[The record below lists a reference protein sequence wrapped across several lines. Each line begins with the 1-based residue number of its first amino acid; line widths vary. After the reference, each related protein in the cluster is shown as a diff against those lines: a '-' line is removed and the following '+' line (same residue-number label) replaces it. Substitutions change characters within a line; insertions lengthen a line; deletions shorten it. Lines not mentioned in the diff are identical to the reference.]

1 VAGGGP
7 NVLAADARHPVGGF
21 AELIAQKQGRYGKA
35 EEAAAAAAFFASDE
49 SSWCTGTSLVLDGGF
64 VSSLF

>member
-1 VAGGGP
+1 MCSPRTLGI
-7 NVLAADARHPVGGF
+7 PVGGF

-35 EEAAAAAAFFASDE
+35 EEAAAAAAFFASDR
-49 SSWCTGTSLVLDGGF
+49 SSWCTGASIVLDGGF